1 MILRWLWHLSYF
13 YVTWGTFFAV
23 AVITFVV
30 LCIHNRTVFSLR
42 RFIRHCVPFE
52 AWTSK
57 SVRMDVFLWGLAK
70 VMTFRDLPLIGSSMA
85 VAALLSRHLK
95 QLFPNLTT
103 IRPTAWMLAVAI
115 ACLLVF
121 KEFVDYA
128 IHYAQ
133 HRVPILWELHK
144 VHHTALHLMPLTA
157 KRGHPLEMFMQ
168 GAIVGV
174 ANGLAFGVCGFIFG
188 LSLPELILSTGI
200 LGKMMTIGSLDTL
213 RHSHFQMGFGWLDK
227 VFISPHMHH
236 IHHSRL
242 THHWDRNF
250 GTNLSIFDWI
260 FGTAYRPGKNEEIAY
275 GIGDEEEERAH
286 LTLSGALLG
295 PLLKMWGMV
304 VSTVVTFVR
313 PGQRTHS
320 GGDLNLLRGLDGTVS
335 IDQHAEARVSHT

>member
-200 LGKMMTIGSLDTL
+200 LGKMMTIGSIFRWVSAGWIRCLSARICTTSITAGL
-213 RHSHFQMGFGWLDK
+213 PIIGTGISELIFPFSTGFS
-227 VFISPHMHH
+227 V
-236 IHHSRL
+236 RL
-242 THHWDRNF
+242 TDRARMRR
-250 GTNLSIFDWI
+250 L
-260 FGTAYRPGKNEEIAY
+260 
-275 GIGDEEEERAH
+275 
-286 LTLSGALLG
+286 
-295 PLLKMWGMV
+295 
-304 VSTVVTFVR
+304 
-313 PGQRTHS
+313 RT
-320 GGDLNLLRGLDGTVS
+320 G
-335 IDQHAEARVSHT
+335 